1 MRQGASGDAGVCIG
15 CQAIPGE
22 GDMLFNGPMVL
33 VIAFGA
39 LALLWIIVLVGSPFF
54 GPRES

>member
-1 MRQGASGDAGVCIG
+1 
-15 CQAIPGE
+15 
-22 GDMLFNGPMVL
+22 MLFDGPMVL

-54 GPRES
+54 GPKES